1 MKILRFALLVLSL
14 ILAANFL
21 RAFDDAPC
29 AFNLREVKNKW
40 RETRLQFAGKDLH
53 LPYYTSSPWGENE
66 DYFIFFSLCKDG
78 ASLCAYSLKDGKV
91 AREIPLK
98 SQRFRRFDSAL
109 LLPRSNSVLIPYG
122 NSLYEVSL
130 SSGKE
135 RLVFKSPF
143 EACSLGCSH
152 VSSDGKFVVI
162 GEYVRNSK
170 TKQVESTNMLIL
182 QSSDFKLLKRVEFKD
197 FLANHFQFMSDSD
210 YVLYAHEGST
220 KITFDRINRVNWKTG
235 AKENLHGHFCDE
247 GGNLLE
253 CIGHEMQYNNG
264 VVAVRYPVSKLRGAL
279 VAMDCNGENYRIVDF
294 DDYWHCSTNADGSVI
309 AADTM
314 WWGKSKRKTKNRM
327 DIIRVDL
334 NKATKEILKTI
345 NSSIDI
351 HKQHP
356 HPILNKSGAKVLF
369 VENSDNS
376 DNSSITLFELVN

>member
-1 MKILRFALLVLSL
+1 MKIFCFVLLSL
-14 ILAANFL
+14 SLVFAANFL

-29 AFNLREVKNKW
+29 AFNLREIKNKW
-40 RETRLQFAGKDLH
+40 RETRVQFVGKDLH
-53 LPYYTSSPWGENE
+53 LPYYTSSPWSGKE

-78 ASLCAYSLKDGKV
+78 ASLCTYSLKESKV

-109 LLPRSNSVLIPYG
+109 LLARSNSVLIPYG

-130 SSGKE
+130 STGKE

-143 EACSLGCSH
+143 EPCSLGCSH
-152 VSSDGKFVVI
+152 ISGDGRLVVI
-162 GEYVRNSK
+162 GEYVRNPK

-197 FLANHFQFMSDSD
+197 FLANHFQFMADSD

-235 AKENLHGHFCDE
+235 VKENLHRHFCDE
-247 GGNLLE
+247 NWALLE
-253 CIGHEMQYNNG
+253 CIGHEMQSKNG

-279 VAMDCNGENYRIVDF
+279 VAMDCGGENYRIIDF
-294 DDYWHCSTNADGSVI
+294 DDYWHCSTNIDGNVI

-314 WWGKSKRKTKNRM
+314 WWGKSKRKTKNKM

-334 NKATKEILKTI
+334 KENTKEILKTV
-345 NSSIDI
+345 NSSIDV

-356 HPILNKSGAKVLF
+356 HPILNRSGTKVLF
-369 VENSDNS
+369 IENADNS
-376 DNSSITLFELVN
+376 DNSSITLFELVE